1 MRGRFL
7 NKELLCGRHALD
19 LGPYYF
25 FAPVTILLN
34 PIVDGS
40 FKSPVDSALWIFSG
54 IIPFLLLLAL
64 VKLLQVVLIRK
75 ISFFPFPVWLILT
88 IGAGLGLFKSLT
100 SFEFERILQLH
111 EGFEITIASRILS
124 GVGAW
129 IFIVP
134 GFAMISNYMELT
146 KARRLVVMER
156 LVTAEALKSSNEAI
170 LEQTKLAARAA
181 IEGEVTELLK
191 VTLEEIDES
200 KGKTLEKQYRIIA
213 AVLTHAAENLIR
225 PLSHELMSERRL
237 DFPAPRIWQ
246 IFLSSINRP
255 ILPIIPILVA
265 TNISVATLAI
275 REVVPF
281 STLLIMC
288 LLQSALVWITVLFI
302 LKLTWRFNHFGQ
314 VALFTGILFIVVAD
328 RIGLI
333 LLGINGYRFSQDQR
347 ILLNFLWFFSIF
359 LVVSFLAQLF
369 RGENEVEFFV
379 EQMINSKIIDQKLI
393 ADETLRVKHDIA
405 RYLHGNLQSRIMS
418 LGLTLEL
425 NKNQDQASLDSALTL
440 AQSLLQSPFAEY
452 LELHDRTLN
461 EEVEFNCGKWHGLL
475 GIETEIEDIDSQLSF
490 AQKRAIGAAL
500 EEALANALRHGYAST
515 VKIRIFKADGGV
527 SVQVLDDG
535 VGPRAGGA
543 GLGSKLYDSV
553 ASGGWTLQH
562 RPDGNGTILEM
573 RL

>member
-1 MRGRFL
+1 MLSR
-7 NKELLCGRHALD
+7 ELLCGRHALD

-40 FKSPVDSALWIFSG
+40 FKDPVNTALWIFSG

-75 ISFFPFPVWLILT
+75 VSFFPFPIWVILAL
-88 IGAGLGLFKSLT
+88 GVGLGLFKSIT

-111 EGFEITIASRILS
+111 EGFEISIASRILS

-146 KARRLVVMER
+146 KARRLVIMER
-156 LVTAEALKSSNEAI
+156 LAIAETLKSSNEAI
-170 LEQTKLAARAA
+170 LEQTKAAARAA
-181 IEGEVTELLK
+181 IEGEVTELLR
-191 VTLEEIDES
+191 VTSQEIEES

-246 IFLSSINRP
+246 IFLSSIKRP
-255 ILPIIPILVA
+255 ILPIVPILVA

-281 STLLIMC
+281 GTLLIMC
-288 LLQSALVWITVLFI
+288 LLQSALVWIAIVFI
-302 LKLTWRFNHFGQ
+302 LKMTWRFIHFGQ
-314 VALFTGILFIVVAD
+314 MAIFIGTLFIVIAD
-328 RIGLI
+328 RIGLE
-333 LLGINGYRFSQDQR
+333 LLGINGYRFSQNQR
-347 ILLNFLWFFSIF
+347 ILLNFLWFFSIL

-379 EQMINSKIIDQKLI
+379 EQMISSKIIDQKLI

-452 LELHDRTLN
+452 LELRERTLT
-461 EEVEFNCGKWHGLL
+461 EEVEINCSKWHGLL
-475 GIETEIEDIDSQLSF
+475 EIETEIEDIDSELSF
-490 AQKRAIGAAL
+490 PQKRGVGTAL
-500 EEALANALRHGYAST
+500 EEALANALRHGFANSII
-515 VKIRIFKADGGV
+515 IRIFKVDEGV
-527 SVQVLDDG
+527 TVQVLDDG
-535 VGPRAGGA
+535 IGPRAGGA

-553 ASGGWTLQH
+553 ASRGWTLQH
-562 RPDGNGTILEM
+562 RPDGNGTVLE
-573 RL
+573 LKL